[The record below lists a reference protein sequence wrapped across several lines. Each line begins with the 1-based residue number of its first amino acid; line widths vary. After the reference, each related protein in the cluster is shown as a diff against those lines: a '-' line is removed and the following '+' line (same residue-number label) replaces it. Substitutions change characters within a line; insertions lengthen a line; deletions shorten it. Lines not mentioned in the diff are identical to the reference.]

1 MKKIKLLIAIFTV
14 VLMTSC
20 SISGPLVVT
29 DNKALEKRGEA
40 SYTSWFGFPPF
51 NGDASIQTAAKNGGI
66 TKVATVDRKVYGG
79 LFRVTV
85 TTTVTG
91 S

>member
-1 MKKIKLLIAIFTV
+1 MKKIKIIIAIFTV
-14 VLMTSC
+14 VILTSC
-20 SISGPLVVT
+20 SVSGPLVVT
-29 DNKALEKRGEA
+29 DNKALEKRGES

-51 NGDASIQTAAKNGGI
+51 SGDASIQTAAKNGGI
-66 TKVATVDRKVYGG
+66 TKVATVDRSVYGG
-79 LFRVTV
+79 FFRVTV